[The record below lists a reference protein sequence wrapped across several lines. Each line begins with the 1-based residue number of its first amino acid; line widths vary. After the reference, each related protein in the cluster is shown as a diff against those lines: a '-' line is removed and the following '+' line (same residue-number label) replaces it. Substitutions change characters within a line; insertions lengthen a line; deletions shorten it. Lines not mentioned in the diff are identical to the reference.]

1 LTAAK
6 ELYDLG
12 LIDEAEFKAAKAEI
26 LSHLSFSFS
35 VEEGQGKCLKLTSTR
50 SP

>member
-26 LSHLSFSFS
+26 LSHLWA
-35 VEEGQGKCLKLTSTR
+35 QG
-50 SP
+50 